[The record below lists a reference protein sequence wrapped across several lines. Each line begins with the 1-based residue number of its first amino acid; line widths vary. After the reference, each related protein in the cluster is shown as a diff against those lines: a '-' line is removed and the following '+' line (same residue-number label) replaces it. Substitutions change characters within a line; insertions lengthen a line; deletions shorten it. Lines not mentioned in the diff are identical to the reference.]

1 MNFDVLCQSSQIF
14 IQVIMFYHPIS
25 LIFLFPQ
32 SVQTLLNS
40 NSTDY
45 FLETLKQADHKANL
59 GLVFVLEN
67 SHDNLVPIFFCNL
80 GHFFE

>member
-25 LIFLFPQ
+25 LIFLSQQ

-45 FLETLKQADHKANL
+45 FRSDQEVNL
-59 GLVFVLEN
+59 GLIFVLEN
-67 SHDNLVPIFFCNL
+67 SHDYLVSMIFF
-80 GHFFE
+80 